1 MNIAKL
7 KSWFLLIFSLGL
19 AACAQPEVVSRGR
32 LPLLAVNQTPRA
44 NLANHCVA
52 QFNPAHDYFPDKVE
66 FKHSTQLSV
75 AYHGHY
81 KLVRFKP
88 GVDTGERMEYL
99 LVQCGAPRPAGFDK
113 AVTINVPINSFVTEN
128 QAMLS
133 ATADLGIED
142 RIVGIASTMG
152 VTVPSVVERIK
163 AGQILDVGGGTH
175 STIERILEA
184 NPDVLF
190 TFYSAYPEYNEHPKL
205 WEMGIRAVGQAD
217 HMESHPLG
225 RAEWLKFLAL
235 LTNQEAKANEL
246 FAPIEQRYQQ
256 LAAMTANVTARP
268 QVLFGEATGRDTW
281 ERHGGRNHLAR
292 LVWDAGG
299 EFFSKDEIAGS
310 WVLSNFE
317 EMYERGEQAAFWI
330 GGPQGFDELQ
340 AFKSSNPRNDW
351 FRPVREGRV
360 FTYDKGN
367 QGMWKY
373 PWVDQGMTKPH
384 LVLADVMRALH
395 PELLS
400 EGETRFVRKLQ

>member
-1 MNIAKL
+1 MQSQKVT
-7 KSWFLLIFSLGL
+7 SWWLLILSIGL
-19 AACAQPEVVSRGR
+19 SACAQPEVVSRGR
-32 LPLLAVNQTPRA
+32 LPLLAVNESPRA
-44 NLANHCVA
+44 NLAGHCVE
-52 QFNPAHDYFPDKVE
+52 QFNPAFDYFPDKVA
-66 FKHSTQLSV
+66 FNHSTQLSV
-75 AYHGHY
+75 EYHQHY
-81 KLVRFKP
+81 KVVRFKP
-88 GVDTGERMEYL
+88 GVDTGERLEYL
-99 LVQCGAPRPAGFDK
+99 LVQCGTPRPAGFDK
-113 AVTINVPINSFVTEN
+113 AVTINVPVNSFVTEN
-128 QAMLS
+128 QSMLA

-142 RIVGIASTMG
+142 RIVGIASTMS
-152 VTVPSVVERIK
+152 VTVPSVVERIN
-163 AGQILDVGGGTH
+163 AGKILDIGGGTH

-190 TFYSAYPEYNEHPKL
+190 TFYSAYPDYNQHPKL

-246 FAPIEQRYQQ
+246 FAPLAQRYQE
-256 LAAMTANVTARP
+256 LAALTANVTSRP
-268 QVLFGEATGRDTW
+268 QVLFGEATGRDVW

-330 GGPQGFDELQ
+330 GGPQGFDELH
-340 AFKSSNPRNDW
+340 AFKSSNPRNEW

-384 LVLADVMRALH
+384 LALEDVMRALH
-395 PELLS
+395 PELLP
-400 EGETRFVRKLQ
+400 EKATQFVRKLK